1 MPKLLHILTRE
12 RDSLAIELIERQR
25 AQAGQQ
31 SAETVGVVVDLTQ
44 PDPDYAALLE
54 QIFAADSIAVW

>member
-25 AQAGQQ
+25 TQAGQQ

-54 QIFAADSIAVW
+54 QIFAADSITVW

>member
-54 QIFAADSIAVW
+54 QIFAADSITVW